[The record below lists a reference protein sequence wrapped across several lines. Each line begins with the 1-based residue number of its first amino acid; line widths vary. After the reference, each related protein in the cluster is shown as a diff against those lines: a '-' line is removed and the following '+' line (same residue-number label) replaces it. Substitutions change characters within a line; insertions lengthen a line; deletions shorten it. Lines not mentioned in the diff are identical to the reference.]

1 MSRNLQPLPHFFIH
15 PFAGDRRKA
24 KYELVHIVRTHK
36 GADDK
41 GFQCVKQVEDADG
54 ILGVSLSKELMKAAG
69 LALTKNITTLARRIL
84 PISEKLKFASNFVA
98 RKLLKMD
105 HKPYMPNFQ
114 KGIDHFCIHPGGKA
128 ILDEIERSL
137 ELPAHHMEPSRM
149 TLHRWGNTSSSSIWY
164 VLAYMEAKG
173 RVQQGDLVWQI
184 ALGSGIK
191 CNSAIWRAMKTKQ
204 RGSTINPWDGCIT
217 QYPAPL
223 QYTNCRSKTS

>member
-1 MSRNLQPLPHFFIH
+1 M
-15 PFAGDRRKA
+15 G
-24 KYELVHIVRTHK
+24 THK
-36 GADDK
+36 GADDN

-54 ILGVSLSKELMKAAG
+54 ILGVSLSKELRTAAG
-69 LALTKNITTLARRIL
+69 LALTKNITTLARRVL

-105 HKPYMPNFQ
+105 YKPYMPNFQ

-137 ELPAHHMEPSRM
+137 QLPAHHMEPSRM

-164 VLAYMEAKG
+164 VLSYMEAKG

-191 CNSAIWRAMKTKQ
+191 CNSAIWRAIKSKQ
-204 RGSTINPWDGCIT
+204 RGPTINPWDNCIT

-223 QYTNCRSKTS
+223 QYTNCKNKTS